1 MQTQLYK
8 CLFNVVITRLMFKS
22 KNNCSVDLYLTH
34 QAINKKIFFKCL
46 LQRTEII
53 FQVFMPSC
61 LGKNFMWEL
70 QPWLPNIRLLTN
82 QSPKFLWVIYLCMI
96 IFCYWG
102 IVLLQNDVIGDI

>member
-46 LQRTEII
+46 LQENRNYFSGVYAKLSRQEFHVRTAAVASKYST
-53 FQVFMPSC
+53 F
-61 LGKNFMWEL
+61 
-70 QPWLPNIRLLTN
+70 
-82 QSPKFLWVIYLCMI
+82 
-96 IFCYWG
+96 
-102 IVLLQNDVIGDI
+102 D